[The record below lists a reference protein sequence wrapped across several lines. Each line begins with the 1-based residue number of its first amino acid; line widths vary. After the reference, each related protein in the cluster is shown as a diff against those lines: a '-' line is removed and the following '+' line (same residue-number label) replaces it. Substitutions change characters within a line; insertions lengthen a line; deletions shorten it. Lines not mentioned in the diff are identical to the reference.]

1 MVTGSM
7 VDGWAPNGAGVG
19 GEVLL
24 PAPVAPSREGA
35 PRGWSPRPSAPS
47 RLHDCRGQRDIPAR
61 LSPGGAALSP
71 AHGTAARLLLQL
83 PPSSCSSSSSSRGR
97 RGRDPGHSCCSWAT
111 AAAETRGCEPRSP
124 GLGSERDSPGPA
136 APRRPSAPP
145 AGTAAS
151 GSRAARSA
159 PPPAPPLGCELSR
172 VPAPRAP
179 ASGVFPP
186 AGPTSCAS
194 LAGCTGAGRSA
205 ERARSGYKVP
215 APACALGIKGGAGPD
230 TQRNSWEGAG
240 PPGQPTPVTF
250 PLSAGLRTLGVARNG
265 LSFSGGGL

>member
-1 MVTGSM
+1 MTGH
-7 VDGWAPNGAGVG
+7 PAGLESV
-19 GEVLL
+19 VKSCCPRPL
-24 PAPVAPSREGA
+24 PLPGRARPEAGPRARA
-35 PRGWSPRPSAPS
+35 PRQG
-47 RLHDCRGQRDIPAR
+47 CM
-61 LSPGGAALSP
+61 
-71 AHGTAARLLLQL
+71 TAAVSGTSQRGSAQAARPLLQL
-83 PPSSCSSSSSSRGR
+83 PPSSCSSSSRGR
-97 RGRDPGHSCCSWAT
+97 RGRDPEHSCCSWAT
-111 AAAETRGCEPRSP
+111 AAAEPRGREPRSP
-124 GLGSERDSPGPA
+124 GLVSERDSPGPA

-194 LAGCTGAGRSA
+194 LADCTRAGRNA
-205 ERARSGYKVP
+205 GRARSGYKVP
-215 APACALGIKGGAGPD
+215 APGCALGIKEGAGPD

-240 PPGQPTPVTF
+240 PPSQPTPVTF
-250 PLSAGLRTLGVARNG
+250 PLSAGLRTLGVARAG